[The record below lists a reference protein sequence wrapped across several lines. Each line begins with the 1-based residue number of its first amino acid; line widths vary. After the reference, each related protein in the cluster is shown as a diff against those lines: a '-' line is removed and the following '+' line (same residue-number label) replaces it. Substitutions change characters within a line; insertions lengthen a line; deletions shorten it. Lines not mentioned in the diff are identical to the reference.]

1 MKDQTQKIWQALNL
15 LEDLIR
21 HGERTGH
28 PPAPL
33 PRAATN
39 ATPRSARSERSPV
52 ATRGESGRS
61 AHDDQALRLGR
72 LAAIAERV
80 RRCTRCAL
88 AEGRMNAVPGEG
100 VLDPLVMVIG
110 EGPGAD
116 EDRRGI
122 PFVGRAGQYLDKW
135 LEAIDVSRDKSAFIG
150 NIVKCRPPG
159 NRDPKL
165 SESDACIPYLREQI
179 ELIRP
184 RTILSV
190 GRIASGL
197 LIGTGAGIGSLRGRT
212 YYYDGIP
219 LIPTYHPSGVLR
231 NPDLRR
237 PVWDDLKRLV
247 ALLETLKGCA
257 SGPAANFATISP
269 AASAESDIE

>member
-1 MKDQTQKIWQALNL
+1 MSNQTDKMWHALNL
-15 LEDLIR
+15 LEDLVR
-21 HGERTGH
+21 HGEKTEH
-28 PPAPL
+28 PPAPQ
-33 PRAATN
+33 PAQAT
-39 ATPRSARSERSPV
+39 APQGSPPG
-52 ATRGESGRS
+52 TGDRE
-61 AHDDQALRLGR
+61 QR

-80 RRCTRCAL
+80 RRCTRCPL

-100 VLDPLVMVIG
+100 VLDPVVMVIG

-135 LEAIDVSRDKSAFIG
+135 LDAIGVSREKSAFIG

-159 NRDPKL
+159 NRDPKPV
-165 SESDACIPYLREQI
+165 ESDACMPYLREQI

-184 RTILSV
+184 KTILSV
-190 GRIASGL
+190 GRIATGL
-197 LIGTGAGIGSLRGRT
+197 LLGSSAGIGSLRGRT

-247 ALLETLKGCA
+247 ELLQSMGEVTGEPSDADSEK
-257 SGPAANFATISP
+257 P
-269 AASAESDIE
+269 SA

>member
-1 MKDQTQKIWQALNL
+1 MSNVSEKLWNALNL
-15 LEDLIR
+15 LEDFVR
-21 HGERTGH
+21 HGEKTEH
-28 PPAPL
+28 PAAPQ
-33 PRAATN
+33 PREAGSSEEHAVN
-39 ATPRSARSERSPV
+39 RSAAP
-52 ATRGESGRS
+52 SG
-61 AHDDQALRLGR
+61 AAETDDREQREQQ

-80 RRCTRCAL
+80 RRCTRCPL

-122 PFVGRAGQYLDKW
+122 PFIGRAGQYLDKW
-135 LEAIDVSRDKSAFIG
+135 LDAIGVSRDKSAFIG

-159 NRDPKL
+159 NRDPKPF
-165 SESDACIPYLREQI
+165 ESDACMPYLREQI

-184 RTILSV
+184 KTILSV
-190 GRIASGL
+190 GRVASGL
-197 LIGTGAGIGSLRGRT
+197 LIGSSAGIGKLRGKT

-231 NPDLRR
+231 NPDYRR
-237 PVWDDLKRLV
+237 PVWDDLKRLI
-247 ALLETLKGCA
+247 ALLETLGA
-257 SGPAANFATISP
+257 DTGQP
-269 AASAESDIE
+269 SA

>member
-1 MKDQTQKIWQALNL
+1 MSNVPEKMWHALNL
-15 LEDLIR
+15 LEDLVR
-21 HGERTGH
+21 HGEKTEH
-28 PPAPL
+28 PPAPQ
-33 PRAATN
+33 PVQAT
-39 ATPRSARSERSPV
+39 APQGPPPGTGKRE
-52 ATRGESGRS
+52 
-61 AHDDQALRLGR
+61 QR

-80 RRCTRCAL
+80 RRCTRCPL

-100 VLDPLVMVIG
+100 VLDPVVMVIG

-135 LEAIDVSRDKSAFIG
+135 LDAIGVSREKSAFIG

-159 NRDPKL
+159 NRDPKPV
-165 SESDACIPYLREQI
+165 ESDACMPYLREQI

-184 RTILSV
+184 KTILSV
-190 GRIASGL
+190 GRIATGL
-197 LIGTGAGIGSLRGRT
+197 LLGSSAGIGSLRGRT

-247 ALLETLKGCA
+247 ELLQSMGELTGE
-257 SGPAANFATISP
+257 P
-269 AASAESDIE
+269 SDADSEKPLA